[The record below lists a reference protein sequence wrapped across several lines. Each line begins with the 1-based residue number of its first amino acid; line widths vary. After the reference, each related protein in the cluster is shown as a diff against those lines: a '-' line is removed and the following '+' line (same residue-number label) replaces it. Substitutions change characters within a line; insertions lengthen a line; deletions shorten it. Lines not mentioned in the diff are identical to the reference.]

1 LRKLI
6 AVIAS
11 LAVAGAIAVPAL
23 GASSK
28 TIKLGDNFFKPKT
41 LTVKKGTKLIFKWT
55 GKAPHNVTG
64 AGLKSG
70 TKTSGT
76 FKAKAKKS
84 GKIVCT
90 IHPGMEMRL
99 KVK

>member
-1 LRKLI
+1 MRKLI
-6 AVIAS
+6 AIVAS
-11 LAVAGAIAVPAL
+11 LAIAGALAVPAF
-23 GASSK
+23 GATK

-41 LTVKKGTKLIFKWT
+41 LTVKKGTKLVFKWT

-70 TKTSGT
+70 TKSSGT